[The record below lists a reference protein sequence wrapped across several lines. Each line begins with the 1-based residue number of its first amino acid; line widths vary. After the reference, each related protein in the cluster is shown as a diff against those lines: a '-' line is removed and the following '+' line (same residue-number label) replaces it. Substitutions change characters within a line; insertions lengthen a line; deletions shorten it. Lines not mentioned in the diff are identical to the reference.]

1 LEVPQDAV
9 ALVSLPIVVE
19 LPYDYVVIAA
29 RRNETIVRTESQCI
43 DTPITEII
51 KDKTIYLLFRMVVE
65 LMNTFPSSPAPN
77 PDVAI
82 VATCSQQ
89 YIKVST
95 CAVAPANRVEVGV

>member
-1 LEVPQDAV
+1 
-9 ALVSLPIVVE
+9 
-19 LPYDYVVIAA
+19 
-29 RRNETIVRTESQCI
+29 
-43 DTPITEII
+43 
-51 KDKTIYLLFRMVVE
+51 MVVE

-95 CAVAPANRVEVGV
+95 CAVAPANRVEVSV